1 MAMTGC
7 KDCGGTVSTNAR
19 TCPHCGLKLKPLITG
34 PRILI
39 FFVAVI
45 LTLMAFS
52 SHLAKKEEARRQ
64 AETERVLRN
73 LQNAIDRSD
82 ESIQDSVVRDALKQY
97 DIAVR
102 QGDPMQ
108 ICVQAGFVTAAYLQ
122 AHDEENYRKFK
133 EYQRVRCKI
142 AGLQ

>member
-1 MAMTGC
+1 M
-7 KDCGGTVSTNAR
+7 
-19 TCPHCGLKLKPLITG
+19 
-34 PRILI
+34 ILS
-39 FFVAVI
+39 VATI
-45 LTLMAFS
+45 LGLMAFS
-52 SHLAKKEEARRQ
+52 SHLAKKREAEQQ

-73 LQNAIDRSD
+73 LRNAVDGNSQ
-82 ESIQDSVVRDALKQY
+82 SIHESVVRDALKQY

-133 EYQRVRCKI
+133 EYQQVRCKI
-142 AGLQ
+142 AGLP